1 MFIWHT
7 DQKGEILMKNKAIIM
22 IVSILILSGCG
33 KTNTSHTENIQTSQ
47 INTAASDTKPRVVD
61 QTNETIVS
69 QIENENYEGYSG
81 LWTESSFSHEEI
93 ISYGGLE
100 FSFQV
105 TDKANLDG
113 YLFMQQG
120 ATERIAEIDNIS
132 GKITNGELNYKYD
145 DDGWGGSGTLHITFS
160 NHNAIQID
168 VQDYKMKDANLSGY
182 GFSGVY
188 QLQRSKQRTE
198 EDGEKSSE
206 TTASQTSESELFDA
220 MYEKYYANW
229 TESEMQ
235 NAIAERKQYRDK
247 CSFYPEVANY
257 LENVREVRDISSLVE
272 PLYFTD
278 LKIYQKQDFDQVPP
292 LIIHL
297 AKNEIY
303 ARHGY
308 IFKNEDLNN
317 YFKGQIWYEPSITPE
332 IFKDSVFNKNEQ
344 VNLELLSSLDTYK

>member
-1 MFIWHT
+1 
-7 DQKGEILMKNKAIIM
+7 MKNKI
-22 IVSILILSGCG
+22 ILIIICILTLSGCG
-33 KTNTSHTENIQTSQ
+33 KINTSHSENIKSVQTNES
-47 INTAASDTKPRVVD
+47 AADTKPETVNQASTTAVL
-61 QTNETIVS
+61 QTES
-69 QIENENYEGYSG
+69 ENYEGYSG
-81 LWTESSFSHEEI
+81 LWTESSFSHEDI

-120 ATERIAEIDNIS
+120 TTERIAEIDNIT

-145 DDGWGGSGTLHITFS
+145 DDGWGGSGILHITFS
-160 NHNAIQID
+160 DDKAIQIE
-168 VQDYKMKDANLSGY
+168 VQDYKMKDTNLSGY
-182 GFSGVY
+182 GFSGIY
-188 QLQRSKQRTE
+188 QLEPTKQNKG
-198 EDGEKSSE
+198 ED
-206 TTASQTSESELFDA
+206 LFDV
-220 MYEKYYANW
+220 MYEKYYASW

-235 NAIAERKQYRDK
+235 NAIAERKQYRDR
-247 CSFYPEVANY
+247 CSFYPEVSNY
-257 LENVREVRDISSLVE
+257 LENVREVRDISSVVE

-308 IFKNEDLNN
+308 IFKNQDLNN

-332 IFKDSVFNKNEQ
+332 NFKDSVFNKNEQ
-344 VNLELLSSLDTYK
+344 ANLKLLSSLDTYK

>member
-1 MFIWHT
+1 
-7 DQKGEILMKNKAIIM
+7 MKNKT
-22 IVSILILSGCG
+22 ILIIICILTLSGCRNI
-33 KTNTSHTENIQTSQ
+33 NTSHSENIKT
-47 INTAASDTKPRVVD
+47 V
-61 QTNETIVS
+61 QTNESATDTKAETVNQAS
-69 QIENENYEGYSG
+69 TAAVLQTESENYEGYSG
-81 LWTESSFSHEEI
+81 FWTESSFSHEDI
-93 ISYGGLE
+93 ISYGGVE

-113 YLFMQQG
+113 CLFMQEG
-120 ATERIAEIDNIS
+120 TTERIAEIDNIT

-145 DDGWGGSGTLHITFS
+145 DDGWGGSGILHITFS
-160 NHNAIQID
+160 DDKAIQIE
-168 VQDYKMKDANLSGY
+168 VQDYKMKDTNLSGY

-188 QLQRSKQRTE
+188 QLEQ
-198 EDGEKSSE
+198 
-206 TTASQTSESELFDA
+206 FDV
-220 MYEKYYANW
+220 MYEKYYAPW

-235 NAIAERKQYRDK
+235 NAIAERKQYRDL
-247 CSFYPEVANY
+247 CSFYPEVSNY
-257 LENVREVRDISSLVE
+257 LENVREVRDISSVVE

-308 IFKNEDLNN
+308 IFKNQDLNN

-332 IFKDSVFNKNEQ
+332 NFKDSVFNKNEQ
-344 VNLELLSSLDTYK
+344 VNLKLLSSLDTYK